1 MGKRRRGFG
10 AVFHRPDGRWEGQL
24 RIPGG
29 GRRSVYARTR
39 REAVHRLFQERWA
52 LGQGLPVSAG
62 TTSLETFLGRW
73 LAITATRLRPSTARA
88 YAIDVQRFVPYLGRV
103 PLRAITSGMIASTY
117 ASLLKS
123 GLSPRTIEQA
133 HCVLHLALK
142 QAMHWGII
150 KANPSEL
157 VTPPRPRTR
166 EMTALN
172 RYQLQQLLDST
183 AGSRWHVLWV
193 FLGTTGMRLG
203 EALGL
208 KWDDVDLAESRL
220 VVRRALMRQAGHGL
234 VFAPPKTEKSR
245 RTIHLSEAA
254 RRSLVRH
261 REDQPRRRQ
270 TGEWDETGLV
280 FTNSHGGPVEAGEIN
295 RALTEALKTAGLP
308 HIRVHDLRHTAASIL
323 LEAGVHPKVVQE
335 LLGHSTIRL
344 TLDTYSHLTPGLH
357 RLAAETMDVVLKN
370 WVAEAPV
377 RHLKVDRPQTQL
389 VLSEE
394 R

>member
-1 MGKRRRGFG
+1 MGKRGRGYR
-10 AVFHRPDGRWEGQL
+10 AVYWRPDGRWEGQI

-29 GRRSVYARTR
+29 GRRSFYVRTR
-39 REAVHRLFQERWA
+39 RDVIHRLSQERWA

-62 TTSLETFLGRW
+62 TTSLETFLSRW

-88 YAIDVQRFVPYLGRV
+88 YTIDIQRFVPYLGRV
-103 PLRAITSGMIASTY
+103 PLRALTPGMIASTY

-123 GLSPRTIEQA
+123 GLSPRSVEQA

-150 KANPSEL
+150 RSNPSEL

-172 RYQLQQLLDST
+172 RCQLQQLFDSS

-193 FLGTTGMRLG
+193 VLGTTDMRLG

-208 KWDDVDLAESRL
+208 KWDDIDLVDGRL
-220 VVRRALMRQAGHGL
+220 VVRRTLLRHPGRGL
-234 VFAPPKTEKSR
+234 LFAPPKTDKSR

-254 RRSLVRH
+254 RQSLLHH
-261 REDQPRRRQ
+261 RQGAPGRRAQSKDWTDR
-270 TGEWDETGLV
+270 GLV
-280 FTNSHGGPVEAGEIN
+280 FTNLRGGPVESGEIN
-295 RALTEALKTAGLP
+295 RALTRALKAAGLP
-308 HIRVHDLRHTAASIL
+308 HIRVHDLRHTVASIL
-323 LEAGVHPKVVQE
+323 LECSVHPKIVQE

-344 TLDTYSHLTPGLH
+344 TLDTYSHLTPALH
-357 RLAAETMDVVLKN
+357 REAAKTMDLVLAQGRGRAKKQ
-370 WVAEAPV
+370 EPV
-377 RHLKVDRPQTQL
+377 RLESAR
-389 VLSEE
+389 
-394 R
+394 